1 MKKFKYT
8 HCTKCGCEL
17 NEENRFLQYSHKGTN
32 REKVASSQL
41 CIKHRMEMTYECR
54 KIDRDKKGKK
64 PTLKVKENRKFCS
77 VETCKAPLT
86 EENTK
91 FLKYYTKDGG
101 LLFSQVGKCKSCL
114 CTYQNEKRTSKRKYT
129 KKKKEIIEE
138 IIVKKEIIEEIIEE
152 KEIIE
157 EIIEEKKL
165 TTKEKMQII
174 FDEQEKRRIETKT
187 KGLDSKMVNPLFRMG
202 DEE

>member
-1 MKKFKYT
+1 MEILQGCIMKKFKYT

-17 NEENRFLQYSHKGTN
+17 NEENRFLQYSYKGTDK
-32 REKVASSQL
+32 EIVSSSQL
-41 CIKHRMEMTYECR
+41 CIKHRMDMTSECR

-64 PTLKVKENRKFCS
+64 PMLRVKENRKFCS
-77 VETCKAPLT
+77 VETCKAPLI

-91 FLKYYTKDGG
+91 FLKYHTKDGG

-114 CTYQNEKRTSKRKYT
+114 YAYQNEKKASKRKYT

-138 IIVKKEIIEEIIEE
+138 IIV
-152 KEIIE
+152 
-157 EIIEEKKL
+157 EKKL

-187 KGLDSKMVNPLFRMG
+187 KGIDAKMVNPLFRMG

>member
-17 NEENRFLQYSHKGTN
+17 NEENRFLQYSHKGTDK
-32 REKVASSQL
+32 EKVASSQL

-64 PTLKVKENRKFCS
+64 PTLKIKENRKFCS

-86 EENTK
+86 EKNTK
-91 FLKYYTKDGG
+91 FLKYHTKDGG

-114 CTYQNEKRTSKRKYT
+114 YTYRNEKKTSNRKYT

-138 IIVKKEIIEEIIEE
+138 IIVE

-157 EIIEEKKL
+157 EIIVEKKL

-187 KGLDSKMVNPLFRMG
+187 KGIDAKMVNPLFRMG